1 MALVSLGLDHF
12 KKRFMFKKD
21 NGKQQWENL
30 ENMMAKKPSGLE
42 KY

>member
-1 MALVSLGLDHF
+1 
-12 KKRFMFKKD
+12 MFKKD

-42 KY
+42 KDQI